1 MSSGEPGGKRL
12 WRFLLLFSVALC
24 AACGLVYEL
33 ALISLATSTGGGGIV
48 ETSLIVAG
56 YVAALGLGAFAV
68 RPLLRWPAESFLAV
82 EAVLGVVGGFSAM
95 ALYAAFA
102 LVGQSLPLLVVATAA
117 IGVLVG
123 AELPLLL
130 TLVQQGKSVDARGAG
145 RVVATLNVADYAG
158 ALLGGLAW
166 PFLLLPWLGLIR
178 GTAAAGLLNLA
189 AALFLACVVLRSRL
203 SRRRLWVAI
212 LGLGVGCAMI
222 VGLIFLSPAWVM
234 TARQQLYS
242 DPVVYAHQSQYQDI
256 VVTQRGQ
263 DRRLYLNGG
272 LQYSTRDEYRY
283 TESLVYPALRGK
295 GERVLVIGGGD
306 GLAARE
312 LIRMDAQV
320 VQVELD
326 PEVIQV
332 ANTVLREDNG
342 GSLEHRNVEVI
353 VDDAFTWLRRGGDGT
368 AFDAVIID
376 LPDPDN
382 ETMARLYSE
391 EFYTLARSVLA
402 PGGRMTVQASSAF
415 STPEVFWRVHSTL
428 QSAGCGKVFPY
439 HVMVPTFGDWGFH
452 LCAPEGASISLPR
465 DTPPLRYLSAEV
477 LEAASVFGRDNA
489 PTQMA
494 PSTLDRP
501 FIVEDMRKGYR

>member
-1 MSSGEPGGKRL
+1 MRGSGQRW
-12 WRFLLLFSVALC
+12 WRFLLLVSVAIC

-56 YVAALGLGAFAV
+56 YVAALGVGAVLV

-82 EAVLGVVGGFSAM
+82 EAVLGIVGGFSAM
-95 ALYAAFA
+95 ALYAVFAVIGQSVVA
-102 LVGQSLPLLVVATAA
+102 LVLATAVL
-117 IGVLVG
+117 GMLVG

-130 TLVQQGKSVDARGAG
+130 TLVQQGQLVDARGAG
-145 RVVATLNVADYAG
+145 RVVATLNAADYVG

-166 PFLLLPWLGLIR
+166 PFLLLPLFGLIR
-178 GTAAAGLLNLA
+178 GTAAAGLLNLV

-203 SRRRLWVAI
+203 SRRRMWVASS
-212 LGLGVGCAMI
+212 GLVAGIALI
-222 VGLIFLSPAWVM
+222 VTLLFLSPSWVV
-234 TARQQLYS
+234 TARQQLYA

-256 VVTQRGQ
+256 VVTQRGK

-283 TESLVYPALRGK
+283 TESLVYPALRNK

-306 GLAARE
+306 GLAAKE
-312 LIRMDAQV
+312 LSAMEAQI

-326 PEVIQV
+326 PEVIEV

-342 GSLEHRNVEVI
+342 GALEGDNVQLI
-353 VDDAFTWLRRGGDGT
+353 VDDAFTWLRKGGDGT
-368 AFDAVIID
+368 RFDAVIID

-391 EFYTLARSVLA
+391 EFYTLARSVLS
-402 PGGRMTVQASSAF
+402 PQGRMTVQASSAY
-415 STPEVFWRVHSTL
+415 STPDVFWRVRATL
-428 QSAGCGKVFPY
+428 ESAGCGEVVPY

-452 LCAPEGASISLPR
+452 LCAPEGESLSLPP
-465 DTPPLRYLSAEV
+465 DTPPLRFVSEETL
-477 LEAASVFGRDNA
+477 AAARVFGADNQ
-489 PTQMA
+489 PQDME

-501 FIVEDMRKGYR
+501 FIVDDMRRGYR

>member
-1 MSSGEPGGKRL
+1 MSSGNMGRQRL
-12 WRFLLLFSVALC
+12 WRFLLLFSVAVC

-82 EAVLGVVGGFSAM
+82 EAILGVVGGFSAM

-102 LVGQSLPLLVVATAA
+102 LVGQSLLLLVLATAV
-117 IGVLVG
+117 IGMLVG

-178 GTAAAGLLNLA
+178 GTAAAGLLNLV

-203 SRRRLWVAI
+203 SRRRLWAAT
-212 LGLGVGCAMI
+212 LGLLVGCAMI
-222 VGLIFLSPAWVM
+222 LGLIFLSPAWVV

-256 VVTQRGQ
+256 VVTQRGK

-283 TESLVYPALRGK
+283 TESLVYPALREK

-312 LIRMDAQV
+312 LSRMDAQV

-342 GSLEHRNVEVI
+342 GSLENRNVEVI

-368 AFDAVIID
+368 AFDSVIID

-402 PGGRMTVQASSAF
+402 PEGRMTVQASSAY

-428 QSAGCGKVFPY
+428 QAAGCGEVFPY

-452 LCAPEGASISLPR
+452 LCAPKGASLSLPQ
-465 DTPPLRYLSAEV
+465 DAPPLRYMSPEV
-477 LEAASVFGRDNA
+477 LAAASVFGQDNG
-489 PTQMA
+489 PRRME

>member
-1 MSSGEPGGKRL
+1 MTRGGHRL
-12 WRFLLLFSVALC
+12 WRLLLLISVGIC

-56 YVAALGLGAFAV
+56 YVAALGLGAVAA
-68 RPLLRWPAESFLAV
+68 RPLLRWPAEAFLGV
-82 EAVLGVVGGFSAM
+82 EAVLGIVGGFSAM
-95 ALYAAFA
+95 ILYASFA
-102 LVGQSLPLLVVATAA
+102 VVGQSLLLLVAATAL

-130 TLVQQGKSVDARGAG
+130 TLVQQGKTVDARGAG

-166 PFLLLPWLGLIR
+166 PFLLLPLFGLIR
-178 GTAAAGLLNLA
+178 GTAAAGLCNLV

-203 SRRRLWVAI
+203 SRRRLWAAGGGLLVGIAMI
-212 LGLGVGCAMI
+212 LGL
-222 VGLIFLSPAWVM
+222 IFFSPSWVV
-234 TARQQLYS
+234 TARQQLYA

-256 VVTQRGQ
+256 VVTQRGK

-272 LQYSTRDEYRY
+272 LQYSTRDEHRY
-283 TESLVYPALRGK
+283 TESLVYPVLRGR

-312 LIRMDAQV
+312 LARMDAEV

-326 PEVIQV
+326 PEVIEV

-342 GSLEHRNVEVI
+342 GALEGENVTLI
-353 VDDAFTWLRRGGDGT
+353 VDDAFTWLRGGGDGT

-391 EFYTLARSVLA
+391 EFYALARSVLA
-402 PGGRMTVQASSAF
+402 PEGRMTVQASSAY

-428 QSAGCGKVFPY
+428 KAAGCAEVVPY
-439 HVMVPTFGDWGFH
+439 HMLVPTFGDWGFQ
-452 LCAPEGASISLPR
+452 LCAPAGESVRVPQGA
-465 DTPPLRYLSAEV
+465 PPLRYASNEV
-477 LEAASVFGRDNA
+477 LAAATVFGEDNQPRDL
-489 PTQMA
+489 A

-501 FIVEDMRKGYR
+501 FIVEDMRRGYR